1 MAEAKKTAPEAAK
14 AEAKAEAKKTY
25 TLRSSNKFLTVSEL
39 GVQFMNGKY
48 VTSNPGIAKALL
60 SYDGIELMD

>member
-1 MAEAKKTAPEAAK
+1 MAEAKKTAPETAK
-14 AEAKAEAKKTY
+14 AEAKTEAKTY

-39 GVQFMNGKY
+39 GVQFMGGKY

-60 SYDGIELMD
+60 SYEGIELMD